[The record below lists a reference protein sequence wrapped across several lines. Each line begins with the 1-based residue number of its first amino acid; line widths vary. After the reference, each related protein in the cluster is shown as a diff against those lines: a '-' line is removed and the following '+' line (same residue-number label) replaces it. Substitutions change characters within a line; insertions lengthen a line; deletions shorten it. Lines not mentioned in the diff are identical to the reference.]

1 MTSDQT
7 PPAGWYPDKSANAP
21 AGQQRYWDGSAWT
34 ERSTAPTVP
43 ITVPPTVA
51 YPAVAEPALIP
62 ARRTNVAA
70 VVSLI
75 FGILWLFWLGSL
87 VAVVCGHVARAQIKR
102 SGEAGD
108 GAAIAGLIL
117 GYLGVVTFLF
127 WLPVLVVGAVSVSG

>member
-1 MTSDQT
+1 VD
-7 PPAGWYPDKSANAP
+7 AP

-34 ERSTAPTVP
+34 EAWKRATAPTTEPTIVQ
-43 ITVPPTVA
+43 PTVA
-51 YPAVAEPALIP
+51 VPAVAEPAPIP

-75 FGILWLFWLGSL
+75 FGILWIFYVGSL
-87 VAVVCGHVARAQIKR
+87 VAVVCGHVARAQIRR

-117 GYLGVVTFLF
+117 GYLGLTVLVLF
-127 WLPVLVVGAVSVSG
+127 WLLVIVGVGVGTSA